1 MTTSIFLTFA
11 DLRLQLLEPE
21 KYPHLYKCLYG
32 LLMLLPQ
39 SAAFAALKNRL
50 NSVSAIGY
58 LHIAP
63 RTYVP
68 SSSSSGVPT
77 RAGSVTEIPSFLPY
91 RNSVTDSSHTP
102 RNSAPASATSSTYDR
117 PNRLKGRDEGI
128 RWGELLDKFRSVQER
143 ARRAQ
148 RTASDFDEGFFFP
161 DDKNNHTLDSKTFNN
176 MVRLPGPPTPMKD
189 TSPAPPLVS
198 QRAKIGLGK
207 FGRLGAGPSKLKK

>member
-1 MTTSIFLTFA
+1 
-11 DLRLQLLEPE
+11 
-21 KYPHLYKCLYG
+21 
-32 LLMLLPQ
+32 MLLPQ

-63 RTYVP
+63 RPYVP
-68 SSSSSGVPT
+68 SPSPSNVPT
-77 RAGSVTEIPSFLPY
+77 RTGSVNEIPFLPY
-91 RNSVTDSSHTP
+91 RNSVTDSSHTS
-102 RNSAPASATSSTYDR
+102 RNSVPATTTSSTYDR

-148 RTASDFDEGFFFP
+148 RTASDFEEGFLFP
-161 DDKNNHTLDSKTFNN
+161 DDRNNNGLDTKAFNN
-176 MVRLPGPPTPMKD
+176 LTRLPGPPPPMKD
-189 TSPAPPLVS
+189 TAPAPPLVS
-198 QRAKIGLGK
+198 QRAKLGLGK

>member
-1 MTTSIFLTFA
+1 
-11 DLRLQLLEPE
+11 
-21 KYPHLYKCLYG
+21 
-32 LLMLLPQ
+32 MLLPQ

-63 RTYVP
+63 RPYVP
-68 SSSSSGVPT
+68 SPSTSGGPT
-77 RAGSVTEIPSFLPY
+77 RAGSVTEIPSFIPH
-91 RNSVTDSSHTP
+91 RNSVMDSSHTP
-102 RNSAPASATSSTYDR
+102 RNSVPASAISSTYDR

-148 RTASDFDEGFFFP
+148 RTPGDFDEGFLFA
-161 DDKNNHTLDSKTFNN
+161 DDKNNHGLDSKTFNN
-176 MVRLPGPPTPMKD
+176 LTRLPGPPTPMKD
-189 TSPAPPLVS
+189 TPPAAPPLVS